1 MEISAQ
7 VVKELRDRTGAGIMD
22 CRKALTESGGD
33 LGRAEAILKEKGMR
47 GPKDPTRETKQGV
60 VQSYI
65 HANSMLGAL
74 VEVNC
79 ETDFVA
85 RTDDFKQ
92 LGYEIA
98 LHIAASDPKYLDK
111 SAIPAQ
117 EFASRRAELEEQVRA
132 TGTPDD
138 RVMQAVDDRLEHW
151 VQEVALLEQPYVR
164 DPKLSIRQL
173 IASVGAKTGEN
184 IRVGRY
190 ARFKI
195 GE

>member
-1 MEISAQ
+1 MAISAQ
-7 VVKELRDRTGAGIMD
+7 VVKELRDRTGAGVMD

-33 LGRAEAILKEKGMR
+33 VARAEAILKEKGMR
-47 GPKDPTRETKQGV
+47 GPKDPTRETKQGS

-65 HANSMLGAL
+65 HANGQLGAL
-74 VEVNC
+74 VELNC

-92 LGYEIA
+92 LAYELA
-98 LHIAASDPKYLDK
+98 LHIAASNPTYLEQ
-111 SAIPAQ
+111 SAIPEQDLARQ
-117 EFASRRAELEEQVRA
+117 RAELEEQVRA
-132 TGTPDD
+132 TGTPEEQVT
-138 RVMQAVDDRLEHW
+138 RAVDERLERW

-164 DPKLSIRQL
+164 DAKLSVRQL
-173 IASVGAKTGEN
+173 IAGTGAKTGEN